1 MIPEKA
7 LQIVLDHLEA
17 SGITYMIS
25 GSFASNVHGVPRVT
39 YDADV
44 IVEAELLTLLRF
56 VGGLG
61 SDFYADPEAAKTAFA
76 GNRMFNIIHM
86 PTGFKVDLILRKA
99 RSFSEQE
106 FQRRQQVDLLGRT
119 CWFTSPEDIIL
130 FIFTT
135 LSAQTPCRN
144 AQLGAGSVTMEVA
157 GLCEVMDWVM
167 GFGRHAEALEPSHL
181 RRAVAQELVATAG
194 KYAERGEPSTRN
206 FDRMP
211 DTFELS
217 R

>member
-44 IVEAELLTLLRF
+44 IIEADLPTLLRF
-56 VGGLG
+56 VEGLG

-99 RSFSEQE
+99 RSFSERE
-106 FQRRQQVDLLGRT
+106 FQRRQQVEFLGRT

-130 FIFTT
+130 AKLEWSKMGQSERQFDDAVNVAKVQREAIDRKY
-135 LSAQTPCRN
+135 LLKWAKE
-144 AQLGAGSVTMEVA
+144 LGVEE
-157 GLCEVMDWVM
+157 LLKKL
-167 GFGRHAEALEPSHL
+167 FAEL
-181 RRAVAQELVATAG
+181 
-194 KYAERGEPSTRN
+194 
-206 FDRMP
+206 D
-211 DTFELS
+211 
-217 R
+217 